1 MTDREN
7 NRRTGENPATN
18 RCRRCRWIDELL
30 DNQGGEGTTDRRA
43 FEEGMKAAA
52 RLGRAISDLGDPDR
66 RNDER
71 IVEVI
76 DATATFYAQFV
87 HVGVNY
93 EMRIAL
99 LEDRGG
105 PGDKTRATAL
115 RHHCRMKLDEL
126 NDTVEDPVKVE
137 RLKRIVRS
145 ALRTAK
151 TALDIGAKLGGGV

>member
-1 MTDREN
+1 MTGREN
-7 NRRTGENPATN
+7 NRQIGENPAPD
-18 RCRRCRWIDELL
+18 RCERCGWIDELL
-30 DNQGGEGTTDRRA
+30 DDQGGEGTTDRRA

-52 RLGRAISDLGDPDR
+52 RLGRAISDLEDPDR

-71 IVEVI
+71 IAEVI
-76 DATATFYAQFV
+76 DATAAFYAQFV

-93 EMRIAL
+93 ELRIAL

-105 PGDKTRATAL
+105 SGDGARAAAL
-115 RHHCRMKLDEL
+115 RHHRGTKLDEL
-126 NDTVEDPVKVE
+126 NDEVEDHVKVE

-145 ALRTAK
+145 TMRTAK